1 MRTSPVDA
9 QVATVRRFSRFYTRR
24 IGALDRGF
32 LDSEY
37 SLTEVRVLFELR
49 RRVSATASA
58 VSEELGLDAAYL
70 SRLVRGF
77 EKRELLTRRR
87 STTDRRQTILRL
99 TTKGRRVFDALD
111 SRQHEVVTEM
121 IAPLPHGTRREIVRS
136 MARIERLLD
145 GSVVTQPS
153 YALRDLRP
161 GDIGWVVHRHGALY
175 HEEYG
180 WDETFEA
187 LVAEIVADFV
197 KHRDVE
203 RERCWIAESAGE
215 IVGSIFCVKK
225 SKAVAKLR
233 LLYVEP
239 TAREMGIGTRLVDEC
254 IRFAR
259 AAGYRRLILWTQSV
273 LGGARRV
280 YERAGFRLVAEEPHH
295 SFGADLMAQTWELDL
310 RADAVAQDDRAAI
323 PSGTGSAG

>member
-1 MRTSPVDA
+1 MPTPPKDA

-49 RRVSATASA
+49 HHGSTTASA
-58 VSEELGLDAAYL
+58 ISDELGLDEAYL
-70 SRLVRGF
+70 SRLLRQF
-77 EKRELLTRRR
+77 EKRGLLTRTR
-87 STTDRRQTILRL
+87 SSADRRQAILRL
-99 TTKGRRVFDALD
+99 TAKGRRVFDALD
-111 SRQHEVVTEM
+111 ARQHAAVTEM
-121 IAPLPHGTRREIVRS
+121 IAPLPHGTRREVVRS
-136 MARIERLLD
+136 MARIEELLD
-145 GSVVTQPS
+145 AAPARQTS
-153 YALRDLRP
+153 YTLRDLRP

-180 WDETFEA
+180 WDESFEA

-197 KHRDVE
+197 KHRDAE
-203 RERCWIAESAGE
+203 RERCWIAEVGGE

-225 SKAVAKLR
+225 SNTVAKLR

-259 AAGYRRLILWTQSV
+259 GAGYRRLILWTQSV

-280 YERAGFRLVAEEPHH
+280 YERAGFKLVAEEAHH
-295 SFGADLMAQTWELDL
+295 SFGADLVAQTWELNL
-310 RADAVAQDDRAAI
+310 RA
-323 PSGTGSAG
+323 

>member
-1 MRTSPVDA
+1 M
-9 QVATVRRFSRFYTRR
+9 VRRFSRFYTRR
-24 IGALDRGF
+24 IGALDRDF
-32 LDSEY
+32 LDSEF

-49 RRVSATASA
+49 QHQSTTASA
-58 VSEELGLDAAYL
+58 IGGELGLDAAYL
-70 SRLVRGF
+70 SRLIRDF
-77 EKRELLTRRR
+77 EKRGLLTRTR
-87 STTDRRQTILRL
+87 SRADRRQTILRL
-99 TTKGRRVFDALD
+99 TPRGRRVFDALD
-111 SRQHEVVTEM
+111 ARQHAAVTEM
-121 IAPLPHGTRREIVRS
+121 IAPLARSTRREVVRS
-136 MARIERLLD
+136 MARIEQLLD
-145 GSVVTQPS
+145 TAAATQPS
-153 YALRDLRP
+153 YTLRDLRP

-175 HEEYG
+175 HQEYG

-187 LVAEIVADFV
+187 LVADIVAQFV
-197 KHRDVE
+197 RHRDAT

-259 AAGYRRLILWTQSV
+259 AAGYRRLVLWTQSV

-280 YERAGFRLVAEEPHH
+280 YERAGFQLVSEEPHH
-295 SFGADLMAQTWELDL
+295 SFGADLVAQTWELRL
-310 RADAVAQDDRAAI
+310 
-323 PSGTGSAG
+323 